1 MEEEL
6 PVDLDDEPIIVSVTK
21 AEGAV
26 GGEAIKE
33 EIHEDPKAPEI
44 LEVNSQA
51 VFCLQSCK

>member
-33 EIHEDPKAPEI
+33 EIHEDPQAPEI